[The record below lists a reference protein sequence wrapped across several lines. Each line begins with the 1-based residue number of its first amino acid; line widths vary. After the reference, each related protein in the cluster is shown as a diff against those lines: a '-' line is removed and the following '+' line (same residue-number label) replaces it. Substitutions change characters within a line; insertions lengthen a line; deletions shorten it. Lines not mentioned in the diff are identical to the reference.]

1 MVLLQLN
8 LLLLL
13 VRHLYEGHTEGSL
26 QQAKGQGWGALA
38 TGRQDQTSLASGFNW
53 TMESKTMAKHWVGR
67 AGP

>member
-8 LLLLL
+8 HLLLL
-13 VRHLYEGHTEGSL
+13 VRHLHEGHTEGSL

-38 TGRQDQTSLASGFNW
+38 RIKESLASGFNW
-53 TMESKTMAKHWVGR
+53 TMESKTVAKHWVGR